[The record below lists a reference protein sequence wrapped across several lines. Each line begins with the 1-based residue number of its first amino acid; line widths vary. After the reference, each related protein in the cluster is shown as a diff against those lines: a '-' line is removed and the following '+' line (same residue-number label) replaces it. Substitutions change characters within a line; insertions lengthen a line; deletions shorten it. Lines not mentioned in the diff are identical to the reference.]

1 MKTMKL
7 FLTVVLMA
15 YSLGSHAADKDSYSV
30 VYTAHGDFEFIRDA
44 VAAAVEGQGLK
55 INHFNKISA
64 MLDNTAAAVGSTRKV
79 YLNAEQIEFCSAT
92 VSRQMME
99 ADPHSVAMCPYI
111 ISIYNLPADPKTIYI
126 SYRKPPVVSSPKSR
140 AAFRAEEKLLDSI
153 IKEGIQ

>member
-1 MKTMKL
+1 MILPT
-7 FLTVVLMA
+7 VLMA
-15 YSLGSHAADKDSYSV
+15 FSLGSHAAGEDAYNV

-64 MLDNTAAAVGSTRKV
+64 MLDNTAAAVGDTRKI
-79 YLNAEQIEFCSAT
+79 YLDAEQMEFCSAT
-92 VSRQMME
+92 ISRQMME

-111 ISIYNLPADPKTIYI
+111 ISVYNLPADPKTIYI
-126 SYRKPPVVSSPKSR
+126 SYRKPPLGSTPKSR
-140 AAFRAEEKLLDSI
+140 AAFRAEEKLLDAI

>member
-1 MKTMKL
+1 MKTMQL
-7 FLTVVLMA
+7 FLAIVLMA
-15 YSLGSHAADKDSYSV
+15 FSLGSHAASKDAYSV

-64 MLDNTAAAVGSTRKV
+64 MLDNTAAAVGDAKKI
-79 YLNAEQIEFCSAT
+79 YLNAEQMEFCSAT
-92 VSRQMME
+92 ISRQMME

-111 ISIYNLPADPKTIYI
+111 ISVYNLPADPKTIYI
-126 SYRKPPVVSSPKSR
+126 SYRKPPVGSTPKSR
-140 AAFRAEEKLLDSI
+140 AAFRAEEKLLDGI

>member
-1 MKTMKL
+1 MKTMQM
-7 FLTVVLMA
+7 FLAVVLISC
-15 YSLGSHAADKDSYSV
+15 SLGSHAAGKDAYSV

-44 VAAAVEGQGLK
+44 VAAAIEGQGLK

-64 MLDNTAAAVGSTRKV
+64 MLDNTAAAVGSTRKI

-126 SYRKPPVVSSPKSR
+126 SYRKPPIGNNPKSK
-140 AAFRAEEKLLDSI
+140 AAFRAEEKLLDGI
-153 IKEGIQ
+153 IKAGIQ